1 MFKNRILLFHLLTA
15 LVVVIWGT
23 TFVSTKVLLQNG
35 LGPIEIMFYRFLLA
49 YLGILLISHKRW
61 WAENWKD
68 EGMLMLSGLTG
79 GTFYFIAENTAL
91 GITQA
96 SNVALL
102 VCTTPI
108 FTALLAN
115 WFFKEPLRKNMLLGS
130 LIALVGVGMVVFSG
144 SVLLQINP
152 LGDFLSIVAALMWAI
167 YCLILKPLG
176 KRYSTAFITRK
187 VFFYGVLTILPY
199 YLVVPGFPTF
209 DVLCQPQVL
218 TNLLFLGCIASMVCF
233 LVWNWCISRLG
244 AVEATN
250 WVYLNPLATIVAA
263 SIVLDEKIT
272 PYFLIGSALILLGL
286 YLTDAFTGDVEFFP
300 DFFQRSRLS
309 VVDAVTQT

>member
-49 YLGILLISHKRW
+49 YLGILIISHKRW
-61 WAENWKD
+61 WADNWKD

-108 FTALLAN
+108 FTALMSN
-115 WFFKEPLRKNMLLGS
+115 WFFKETLRKNMLLGS

-187 VFFYGVLTILPY
+187 VFLYSVLSLLVYFLFDPLQIKPDILFNPIVA
-199 YLVVPGFPTF
+199 L
-209 DVLCQPQVL
+209 
-218 TNLLFLGCIASMVCF
+218 NLLFLGIMASMLCF
-233 LVWNWCISRLG
+233 IAWNAAVKVLGPSKTANYIYVQPFSTLVLSSIILSEVITVLSMIGALCIIG
-244 AVEATN
+244 GI
-250 WVYLNPLATIVAA
+250 YLA
-263 SIVLDEKIT
+263 EKE
-272 PYFLIGSALILLGL
+272 S
-286 YLTDAFTGDVEFFP
+286 
-300 DFFQRSRLS
+300 
-309 VVDAVTQT
+309 

>member
-1 MFKNRILLFHLLTA
+1 MKFERVMFKNRILLFHLLTA

-61 WAENWKD
+61 WADNWKD

-187 VFFYGVLTILPY
+187 VFLYSVLSLLVYFLFDPLQIKPDILFNPIVA
-199 YLVVPGFPTF
+199 L
-209 DVLCQPQVL
+209 
-218 TNLLFLGCIASMVCF
+218 NLLFLGIMASMLCF
-233 LVWNWCISRLG
+233 IAWNAAVKVLGPSKTANYIYVQPFSTLVLSSIILSEVITVLSMIGALCIIG
-244 AVEATN
+244 GI
-250 WVYLNPLATIVAA
+250 YLA
-263 SIVLDEKIT
+263 EKE
-272 PYFLIGSALILLGL
+272 S
-286 YLTDAFTGDVEFFP
+286 
-300 DFFQRSRLS
+300 
-309 VVDAVTQT
+309 